1 MTFAETAALLG
12 TMLVL
17 AFTPGIGVV
26 TVTART
32 LAGGIAHGLAATLGM
47 ILGDIVFILLAVSG
61 LSLLAERYIFVL
73 DLLNSG
79 GAAYLL
85 WLGVQ
90 LWRTSPVRSADRS
103 DAAATDSLF
112 SSLLTGLLITFG
124 NPKAIL
130 FYVSFLPAFIDLRAV
145 TLLDT
150 SIIILSATLAVGS
163 AMTTYTLLTHH
174 AASRIRPR
182 SRLLPRLAAA
192 ALILIALALFTRALR

>member
-90 LWRTSPVRSADRS
+90 LWRTSPVRS
-103 DAAATDSLF
+103 AAATDSLF